1 VSILDQHQIV
11 NLCQEEEKFQMMT
24 VREIMITEVNQL
36 PPDAS
41 LEQARSLM
49 AEKSIRHI
57 PIVDTEDRLI
67 GLVTQRDILAA
78 TLSLP
83 SLRETADISGSLLKT
98 RDIMRTNIF
107 KIEADT
113 DLRLAALTMQ
123 RHKIGSLLI
132 VNDDRLV
139 GIVTDSDYVGLAINL
154 LEQME
159 QVEPPELDN

>member
-1 VSILDQHQIV
+1 
-11 NLCQEEEKFQMMT
+11 MMT
-24 VREIMITEVNQL
+24 VSEIMVTEVNQL
-36 PPDAS
+36 PPEAS

-57 PIVDTEDRLI
+57 PIVDSEDRLI

-83 SLRETADISGSLLKT
+83 NRGETADRPGSLLKT
-98 RDIMRTNIF
+98 GDIMRTKIF
-107 KIEADT
+107 TIEGDT

-132 VNDDRLV
+132 VNDDHVV
-139 GIVTDSDYVGLAINL
+139 GIITDSDYVGLAINL

-159 QVEPPELDN
+159 EVEPPELDTR

>member
-1 VSILDQHQIV
+1 
-11 NLCQEEEKFQMMT
+11 MMT
-24 VREIMITEVNQL
+24 VSEIMITEVNRL
-36 PPDAS
+36 PPDAT

-57 PIVDTEDRLI
+57 PIVDSDNRLV

-83 SLRETADISGSLLKT
+83 NMGESSEISGSLLKT
-98 RDIMRTNIF
+98 GDIMRTKIF
-107 KIEADT
+107 KAEEGS

-132 VNDDRLV
+132 VNEDRLV

-159 QVEPPELDN
+159 EVEPPELDI

>member
-1 VSILDQHQIV
+1 
-11 NLCQEEEKFQMMT
+11 MMT
-24 VREIMITEVNQL
+24 VSEIMISEVNQL

-57 PIVDTEDRLI
+57 PIVDAEDHLV

-83 SLRETADISGSLLKT
+83 SRSGSAETPGSLLT
-98 RDIMRTNIF
+98 AADIMRT
-107 KIEADT
+107 KIYKVEEDT

-132 VNDDRLV
+132 MNNDRMV

-159 QVEPPELDN
+159 EVEPPELDNL

>member
-1 VSILDQHQIV
+1 
-11 NLCQEEEKFQMMT
+11 MMT
-24 VREIMITEVNQL
+24 VSEIMITEVNQL

-49 AEKSIRHI
+49 AEKNIRHV
-57 PIVDTEDRLI
+57 PIVDTDNRLI

-83 SLRETADISGSLLKT
+83 SMGESADRPGSLLKA

-132 VNDDRLV
+132 VNDDRLI
-139 GIVTDSDYVGLAINL
+139 GIITDSDYVGLAINL

>member
-1 VSILDQHQIV
+1 
-11 NLCQEEEKFQMMT
+11 MMT
-24 VREIMITEVNQL
+24 VSEIMISEVNQL
-36 PPDAS
+36 PPEAS

-49 AEKSIRHI
+49 AEKSIRHV
-57 PIVDTEDRLI
+57 PIVDAEDRLV

-78 TLSLP
+78 TLSPP
-83 SLRETADISGSLLKT
+83 SRSGPAEMSSSLLT
-98 RDIMRTNIF
+98 ASDIMRTKIH
-107 KIEADT
+107 KIEEDT

-139 GIVTDSDYVGLAINL
+139 GIITDSDYVGLAINL

-159 QVEPPELDN
+159 EVEPPELDN

>member
-1 VSILDQHQIV
+1 
-11 NLCQEEEKFQMMT
+11 MMT
-24 VREIMITEVNQL
+24 VSEIMITEVNQL

-57 PIVDTEDRLI
+57 PIVDAEDRLV

-83 SLRETADISGSLLKT
+83 SMTEAVDMSGSLLT
-98 RDIMRTNIF
+98 TSDIMRTKIF
-107 KIEADT
+107 RIEADT

-132 VNDDRLV
+132 VNGERLV
-139 GIVTDSDYVGLAINL
+139 GIITDSDYVGLAINL

>member
-1 VSILDQHQIV
+1 
-11 NLCQEEEKFQMMT
+11 MMT
-24 VREIMITEVNQL
+24 VSEIMITDVNQL

-57 PIVDTEDRLI
+57 PIVDAEDHLI

-83 SLRETADISGSLLKT
+83 SMTEAVDMSGALLT
-98 RDIMRTNIF
+98 TSDIMRTNVF
-107 KIEADT
+107 KIEENT

-132 VNDDRLV
+132 VNGERLV
-139 GIVTDSDYVGLAINL
+139 GIITDSDYVGLAINL